1 MTIMAKATVKPD
13 RRRVPAAIYFKEAV
27 VKRLL
32 AAAGIVL
39 LYLILLSPS
48 IRAQDTAKE
57 KPGWM
62 EWGVK
67 YCPDKPVRG
76 GYIRIAAPLY
86 IGSMNPNHFPVMD
99 WIAMSNMY
107 EKLINLDGNYKPTI
121 PWLAVSWEYLDDITV
136 LMKLRKGIMFHD
148 NSPFNAQSLKY
159 QMDWIMDKD
168 NAAWTRAWIEPL
180 KSVDVVDEYTVKWH
194 FKRPWGAF
202 LGTMASVPG
211 FAVSAKALER
221 DSAVTKAKKIE
232 RELVSARRKAANE
245 KDASKA
251 AEAKKR
257 VSDLQAQLKKYSAL
271 AQNAKP
277 LDTNPV
283 GTGPFMLEAASTDN
297 YVNLKRNPNWWF
309 GRSIGM
315 PDMPYFDGIKI
326 SVIPDPSVRLANLK
340 AGKIDFIILNAN
352 QYKLVKDDP
361 NFDVATFPVN
371 WLVFL
376 TFNNAT
382 GPCADIRVRQ
392 AISHAIDR
400 KALVMGTQFGLGR
413 ISSCIYPDD
422 HWVHNP
428 DLKPVT
434 YDPELSKRLLAQAG
448 YKNGLTIK
456 GFTLN
461 SPEAQAFAKAVM
473 AMLEKVGI
481 TWKPEFLGITG
492 MMEPFRKMDFD
503 VIGNLYPWIQE
514 PDHVATLLYDP
525 ESPFNNGRSRNTK
538 AIELIK
544 AGRETTDVAKRAKI
558 YHQLEKVLY
567 DNYEDAWLW
576 WPNAVL
582 ASSRNVKGFN
592 LDMSV
597 KYGEGYLFSHPQWF
611 KDGHP

>member
-1 MTIMAKATVKPD
+1 
-13 RRRVPAAIYFKEAV
+13 
-27 VKRLL
+27 
-32 AAAGIVL
+32 
-39 LYLILLSPS
+39 
-48 IRAQDTAKE
+48 
-57 KPGWM
+57 M
-62 EWGVK
+62 EWGTK

-76 GYIRIAAPLY
+76 GYVRAAAPLY

-99 WIAMSNMY
+99 WITMSTMY
-107 EKLINLDGNYKPTI
+107 EKLINLDGSYKPTI
-121 PWLAVSWEYLDDITV
+121 PWLAESWEYLDDVTV
-136 LMKLRKGIMFHD
+136 VMKLRKGVMFHD
-148 NSPFNAQSLKY
+148 GSPFNAKSLKY

-180 KSVDVVDEYTVKWH
+180 KSVDVMDEYTVKWH
-194 FKRPWGAF
+194 FKRSWGAF

-221 DSAVTKAKKIE
+221 DAAMTKTKKIE
-232 RELVSARRKAANE
+232 RELVTARRKAANE
-245 KDASKA
+245 NDAWKA

-257 VSDLQAQLKKYSAL
+257 VADLEAQLKSFSAI

-283 GTGPFMLEAASTDN
+283 GTGPYMLEAASTDN
-297 YVNLKRNPNWWF
+297 YVTLKRNPNWWF

-315 PDMPYFDGIKI
+315 PDMPYFDGMKI

-340 AGKIDFIILNAN
+340 AGTIDFIVLNAN

-376 TFNNAT
+376 TFNNAK

-413 ISSCIYPDD
+413 VSSCIYPND
-422 HWVHNP
+422 HWAHNP
-428 DLKPVT
+428 DLKPVS
-434 YDPELSKRLLAQAG
+434 YDPELSRKLLAQAG
-448 YKNGLTIK
+448 YGGGLTIK

-473 AMLEKVGI
+473 AMLEKVDI
-481 TWKPEFLGITG
+481 TWKPVFLGVTG
-492 MMEPFRKMDFD
+492 MMEPFKKMDFD
-503 VIGNLYPWIQE
+503 MIGNLYPWIQE

-525 ESPFNNGRSRNTK
+525 DSPFNNGRSRNTK
-538 AIELIK
+538 AIALIK

-582 ASSRNVKGFN
+582 ASSRNVRGFN
-592 LDMSV
+592 LDMNI
-597 KYGEGYLFSHPQWF
+597 KYGEGYYFSHPQWF
-611 KDGHP
+611 RDGHP